1 MEKSQPVLL
10 NIPVSAGE
18 LLDRLSILRL
28 KTERISDPVK
38 LVNVQRE
45 HDELDGVRARELTMT
60 DVAQELY
67 SELRDVNATLWDI
80 EDDIRR
86 CEAKKDFG
94 EEFIRLAR
102 AVYITNDRRAELK
115 REISVQLGS
124 LIVDEKSY
132 VGQ

>member
-1 MEKSQPVLL
+1 MESAQLI

-28 KTERISDPVK
+28 KTERITDTAK
-38 LVNVQRE
+38 LTNVRRE
-45 HDELDGVRARELTMT
+45 YDALDAVRVAQITMT
-60 DVAQELY
+60 PQADQLY
-67 SELRDVNATLWDI
+67 TALCDVNGQLWDI

-86 CEAKKDFG
+86 CEQVGDFG
-94 EEFIRLAR
+94 DDFIRLAR
-102 AVYITNDRRAELK
+102 SVYITNDRRAELK
-115 REISVQLGS
+115 RELSVVLGS

>member
-1 MEKSQPVLL
+1 MESAQLI

-28 KTERISDPVK
+28 KTERITDTAK
-38 LVNVQRE
+38 LTNVRRE
-45 HDELDGVRARELTMT
+45 YDALDAVRVAQITMT
-60 DVAQELY
+60 PQTDQLY
-67 SELRDVNATLWDI
+67 TALCDVNRQLWDI

-86 CEAKKDFG
+86 CEQVGDFG
-94 EEFIRLAR
+94 DDFIRLAR
-102 AVYITNDRRAELK
+102 SVYITNDRRAELK
-115 REISVQLGS
+115 RELSVVLGS

>member
-1 MEKSQPVLL
+1 MESAQLI

-28 KTERISDPVK
+28 KTERITDTAK
-38 LVNVQRE
+38 LMNVRRE
-45 HDELDGVRARELTMT
+45 HDALDAVRVAQITMT
-60 DVAQELY
+60 PQADQLY
-67 SELRDVNATLWDI
+67 AALCDVNGQLWDI

-86 CEAKKDFG
+86 CEHAGDFG
-94 EEFIRLAR
+94 NDFIRLAR
-102 AVYITNDRRAELK
+102 SVYITNDRRAELK
-115 REISVQLGS
+115 RELSVVLGS

>member
-1 MEKSQPVLL
+1 MEKTQPVLL

-45 HDELDGVRARELTMT
+45 HDELDGVSARELTMT
-60 DVAQELY
+60 DAAQELY
-67 SELRDVNATLWDI
+67 SELRDVNAKLWDI
-80 EDDIRR
+80 EDDIRQ

>member
-67 SELRDVNATLWDI
+67 SELRDVNAKLWDI

-86 CEAKKDFG
+86 CEAQKDFG

>member
-67 SELRDVNATLWDI
+67 SELRDVNAKLWDI

-94 EEFIRLAR
+94 EEFIQLAR